1 MEPATF
7 PINSYSGIVQVINY
21 LNNNHSKAAA
31 EGKPLVVRINQK
43 EDDRSAAQ
51 NRLYWAWLEQI
62 KQKTGNSKDDLHL
75 LFKKKFLARI
85 YVEGRQETAE
95 KYMALQNFK
104 DVIQA
109 FDGPKRRQLEKD
121 YQVLVNTFIKDHL
134 QSKRATIKEFT
145 KYLDKINIYAHRD
158 LGVMLIIPDDLK
170 WCYQN
175 EQ

>member
-109 FDGPKRRQLEKD
+109 FDGPKRRQLERITKFWSIPS
-121 YQVLVNTFIKDHL
+121 LK
-134 QSKRATIKEFT
+134 TICKARRPPL
-145 KYLDKINIYAHRD
+145 KNSPNIWIRSTSMHIETWA
-158 LGVMLIIPDDLK
+158 
-170 WCYQN
+170 
-175 EQ
+175 

>member
-134 QSKRATIKEFT
+134 QS
-145 KYLDKINIYAHRD
+145 
-158 LGVMLIIPDDLK
+158 
-170 WCYQN
+170 
-175 EQ
+175 

>member
-31 EGKPLVVRINQK
+31 EGRPLVVRINQK

-62 KQKTGNSKDDLHL
+62 RQKTGNSKDDLHL

-85 YVEGRQETAE
+85 YVEGRQGVLLLMGLLVYLLFSFLLKRLECSLMQTT
-95 KYMALQNFK
+95 KLRTGLRMA
-104 DVIQA
+104 
-109 FDGPKRRQLEKD
+109 
-121 YQVLVNTFIKDHL
+121 
-134 QSKRATIKEFT
+134 
-145 KYLDKINIYAHRD
+145 
-158 LGVMLIIPDDLK
+158 
-170 WCYQN
+170 
-175 EQ
+175 

>member
-62 KQKTGNSKDDLHL
+62 RQKTGNSRMTFIYFLRKSFLPGSML
-75 LFKKKFLARI
+75 KVGKRLQKSTWLCRTLKMLFKHSMDLSAVNLKRITKFWSIPSLKTTCKARRPPLKNSPNI
-85 YVEGRQETAE
+85 WIRSTSMHIETWA
-95 KYMALQNFK
+95 
-104 DVIQA
+104 
-109 FDGPKRRQLEKD
+109 
-121 YQVLVNTFIKDHL
+121 
-134 QSKRATIKEFT
+134 
-145 KYLDKINIYAHRD
+145 
-158 LGVMLIIPDDLK
+158 
-170 WCYQN
+170 
-175 EQ
+175 

>member
-62 KQKTGNSKDDLHL
+62 RQKTVIQRMIFIYFLRKSFLPGSMLRVGKRLQKSTWL
-75 LFKKKFLARI
+75 CRTLKMLFKHSMDLSAVNLKRITKFWSIPSLKTTCKARRPPLKNSPNI
-85 YVEGRQETAE
+85 WIRSTFMHIETWA
-95 KYMALQNFK
+95 
-104 DVIQA
+104 
-109 FDGPKRRQLEKD
+109 
-121 YQVLVNTFIKDHL
+121 
-134 QSKRATIKEFT
+134 
-145 KYLDKINIYAHRD
+145 
-158 LGVMLIIPDDLK
+158 
-170 WCYQN
+170 
-175 EQ
+175 

>member
-1 MEPATF
+1 
-7 PINSYSGIVQVINY
+7 
-21 LNNNHSKAAA
+21 
-31 EGKPLVVRINQK
+31 
-43 EDDRSAAQ
+43 
-51 NRLYWAWLEQI
+51 
-62 KQKTGNSKDDLHL
+62 GNSKDDLHL

-134 QSKRATIKEFT
+134 QSKKATIKEFT
-145 KYLDKINIYAHRD
+145 K
-158 LGVMLIIPDDLK
+158 
-170 WCYQN
+170 
-175 EQ
+175 